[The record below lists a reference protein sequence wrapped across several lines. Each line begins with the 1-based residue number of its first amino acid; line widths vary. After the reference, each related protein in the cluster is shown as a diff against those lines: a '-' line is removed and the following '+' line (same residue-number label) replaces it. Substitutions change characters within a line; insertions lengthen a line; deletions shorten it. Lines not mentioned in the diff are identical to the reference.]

1 MLYTVAWKKMKPLS
15 YNRNNLD
22 KSHSP
27 YLLQHAANPVWWQE
41 WDSDLLKRASELNKP
56 LFVSVGYS
64 TCHWCHVM
72 AREAFSDVNTSDF
85 LNKNF
90 ICIKVDREQRPDID
104 QYMMDFLTQQNGS
117 GGWPL
122 NVFLSP
128 SMHPVYA
135 LTYAPAQDTPS
146 MYSLLSIAEKVL
158 DFYREN
164 SDKIPAYIIPD
175 KKSVAVGENSIIR
188 ILSDYYDPEN
198 GGFGN
203 LQKFPPHSTLLY
215 LLYHLSINESL
226 QVRSMCTKTLDAI
239 RHRGLNDHLQGGI
252 YRYCVDPEWT
262 IPHFEKMLYDQAM
275 ALWVYSVAYGVIGSD
290 GYKAM
295 ADDILRCLEESFESN
310 GLYISAY
317 DADTDH
323 KEGGTYLWNYG
334 ELKSI
339 LSPQEFSEFTEV
351 YDIRSEGNF
360 EGVIHL
366 IRKNDRNIQEIERKL
381 LEVRKQREQPS
392 RDEKIMCGLNAL
404 TATTFINASR
414 IFDRPELEAK
424 AVNIVRKLK
433 DNFWNGKELAHALY
447 KGQLQQQSFLF
458 DAAALFTAVTF
469 LFEED
474 ITWKGFMD
482 ELESYLYTFKAGES
496 WIESKTTDFPRVYA
510 SWFDHPA
517 PSGVS
522 MAEMGLAR
530 YSLLKGSEEYI
541 TNEFRQPF
549 QSDFY
554 NIAVMISKGLFHVY
568 TSESKIKWDT
578 LPVNSIQLRG
588 KPEQDCF
595 MGVCRPLSLHGI
607 ER

>member
-1 MLYTVAWKKMKPLS
+1 MKPLS

-22 KSHSP
+22 NSLSP
-27 YLLQHAANPVWWQE
+27 YLLQHADNPVWWQE
-41 WDSDLLKRASELNKP
+41 WDSDLLKYARETDKP

-72 AREAFSDVNTSDF
+72 AREAFSDVNTSEF
-85 LNKNF
+85 LNTNF

-122 NVFLSP
+122 NVFLTP
-128 SMHPVYA
+128 SMRPAYA

-146 MYSLLSIAEKVL
+146 MYSLLSIAQKVL

-164 SDKIPAYIIPD
+164 SGNIPEFRITD
-175 KKSVAVGENSIIR
+175 RKSAVVGENSIIR
-188 ILSDYYDPEN
+188 ILSDYYDPEK

-215 LLYHLSINESL
+215 LLYQLSINESL
-226 QVRSMCTKTLDAI
+226 YIRNMCTKTLDSI
-239 RHRGLNDHLQGGI
+239 RLRGLNDHLQGGI
-252 YRYCVDPEWT
+252 FRYCVDPGWT

-275 ALWVYSVAYGVIGSD
+275 ALWVYSVAYGVLGSA
-290 GYKAM
+290 GYKEM
-295 ADDILRCLEESFESN
+295 AYDIIRCLDESFESN

-323 KEGGTYLWNYG
+323 REGGTYLWSCV
-334 ELKSI
+334 ELKKI
-339 LSPQEFSEFTEV
+339 LSPQEFSDFSEV
-351 YDIRSEGNF
+351 YQVNSEGNF

-366 IRKNDRNIQEIERKL
+366 IRNNDRNIREIEQKL
-381 LEVRKQREQPS
+381 LDVRKQRKQPA
-392 RDEKIMCGLNAL
+392 RDEKIMCGINAL
-404 TATTFINASR
+404 TAIAFINASR
-414 IFDRPELEAK
+414 VFGRPDLSTK
-424 AVNIVRKLK
+424 AVNMIRQMK
-433 DNFWNGKELAHALY
+433 DIFWNGKELAHSLY
-447 KGQLQQQSFLF
+447 NGKLQEQSFLF
-458 DAAALFTAVTF
+458 DAATLFTAVTF

-474 ITWKGFMD
+474 VSWKEFME
-482 ELESYLYTFKAGES
+482 ELESYLYSFREGGN

-510 SWFDHPA
+510 SWFDHPV
-517 PSGVS
+517 PSGLS

-530 YSLLKGSEEYI
+530 YSLLEGRDEYI
-541 TNEFRQPF
+541 QHEYRQPF

-554 NIAVMISKGLFHVY
+554 NVAAMISKGLFHVY
-568 TSESKIKWDT
+568 TSGNMIGWST

-607 ER
+607 A